1 MLTRGILIGLALFTG
16 GLFAAAPAGRAN
28 RSRPN
33 ILLILSDDQGTL
45 DAGCYGAKD
54 LKTPSLDRLAR
65 EGVRFTQFYA
75 AAPVC
80 SPSRAALLTGKYPQ
94 RAGLVTNSPSQPA
107 GVGGLPPE
115 QVTLAETLWAAGYA
129 TGHVGKWHLG
139 YTKDTMPLAQGFDFS
154 FGHMGGCI
162 DNFSHFFYWDGPNR
176 HDLWRD
182 GVETWEDGR
191 FFGDLMV
198 REAGGFLERNRS
210 RPFFLY
216 WAINL
221 PHYPL
226 QGSERWRREYRDLPT
241 PRREYAAAVSTMD
254 ELVGKVLR
262 RLDALGLRENT
273 IVVFQSDHGHST
285 EVRTFGGGGYA
296 GSYRGAKFSLFEG
309 GIRVPAI
316 VRAPKRWPRGVV
328 RNQFATGI
336 DWFPTLATA
345 AGASVP
351 AGVDGKDLN
360 TVLRSASAPTPH
372 PTFHW
377 QSGGGANR
385 PQWAVRDGRWKLV
398 ANGVDTSA
406 PAGSPPVDPVWLSD
420 LESDPGERRNVAT
433 EDPEAVV
440 RLTRLHE
447 EWATRVRE

>member
-1 MLTRGILIGLALFTG
+1 MANKCISLLAATVLASVVSGTFQ
-16 GLFAAAPAGRAN
+16 PARTET
-28 RSRPN
+28 SRPN

-65 EGVRFTQFYA
+65 EGVRFTQFYT

-80 SPSRAALLTGKYPQ
+80 SPSRAALLTGRYPQ
-94 RAGLVTNSPSQPA
+94 RAGLATNSPSQP
-107 GVGGLPPE
+107 GVPGGLPSE
-115 QVTLAETLWAAGYA
+115 QITLAETLKSAGYA

-139 YTKDTMPLAQGFDFS
+139 YTKETMPLAQGFDSS

-198 REAGGFLERNRS
+198 RETNAFLERNRS

-226 QGSERWRREYRDLPT
+226 QASDRWRSEYRDLPS
-241 PRREYAAAVSTMD
+241 PRRQYAATVSTMD
-254 ELVGKVLR
+254 EIVGRVLR
-262 RLDALGLRENT
+262 RLDSIGLRENT

-296 GSYRGAKFSLFEG
+296 GPYRGAKFSLFEG

-316 VRAPKRWPRGVV
+316 ARWPKRWPRGAV
-328 RNQFATGI
+328 RSQLATAI
-336 DWFPTLATA
+336 DWFPTLAN
-345 AGASVP
+345 AGGAKLP
-351 AGVDGKDLN
+351 PGVDGRDLEQ
-360 TVLRSASAPTPH
+360 VLRSETAPTPH
-372 PTFHW
+372 PVFHW
-377 QSGGGANR
+377 QSGGAPNR
-385 PQWAVRDGRWKLV
+385 PQWAVRDGRWKLIG
-398 ANGVDTSA
+398 NGVDTTASGA
-406 PAGSPPVDPVWLSD
+406 AAVDPLWLSD
-420 LESDPGERRNVAT
+420 LDADPGERTNLAT
-433 EDPEAVV
+433 ENPEIVLQL
-440 RLTRLHE
+440 RGLHE
-447 EWATRVRE
+447 AWAR